1 MFNFKYW
8 KNVKKSAA
16 NNYSNT
22 GEKAGK
28 ISENLIGTICLG
40 RILIPTPPS
49 PTLKGGINGANPL

>member
-22 GEKAGK
+22 GKK
-28 ISENLIGTICLG
+28 QVKY
-40 RILIPTPPS
+40 
-49 PTLKGGINGANPL
+49 LKF